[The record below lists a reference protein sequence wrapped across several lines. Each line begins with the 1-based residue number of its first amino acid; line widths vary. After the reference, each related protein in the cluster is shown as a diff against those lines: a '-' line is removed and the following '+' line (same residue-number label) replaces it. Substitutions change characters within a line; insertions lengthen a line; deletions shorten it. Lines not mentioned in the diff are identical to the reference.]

1 MKKET
6 DKNKKETDNNKTV
19 PKQGSVMNPPTLS
32 MQRRI
37 SLFMTIVVS
46 LVFLGISGWLFYLSV
61 IQNKLYQAKANDY
74 HFGTISISAHR
85 DSIY

>member
-6 DKNKKETDNNKTV
+6 DNNKKETDNSKTV

-46 LVFLGISGWLFYLSV
+46 LTFFLKENEPS
-61 IQNKLYQAKANDY
+61 
-74 HFGTISISAHR
+74 SIRMVSKESH
-85 DSIY
+85 